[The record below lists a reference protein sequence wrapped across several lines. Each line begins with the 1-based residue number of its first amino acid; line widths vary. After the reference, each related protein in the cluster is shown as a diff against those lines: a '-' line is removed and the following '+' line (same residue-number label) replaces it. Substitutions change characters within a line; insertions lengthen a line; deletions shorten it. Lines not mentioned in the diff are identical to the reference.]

1 MDDFN
6 VKLTVRNAR
15 LLSAIRE
22 TYGSAAELS
31 RQMGAAQSN
40 VAALVN
46 MRIKPFNSKGWT
58 RLAESVAVM
67 LSKHPDELWPEHMRE
82 VKLAKSS
89 AELELGLREVQEL
102 TSGVSSEVRLS
113 REKVLSDFMGKLTD
127 RHREAVN
134 LYYFENRTF
143 EEIGEH
149 LNVSTARARQ
159 IVQTAL
165 RKMRVIAVRSGYMS
179 RANPLM
185 YYKKLNLPSKLSK
198 EVVNG
203 PLFKSARHFLKEDYG
218 LKGRAFELLGE

>member
-22 TYGSAAELS
+22 SYGSAAELS
-31 RQMGAAQSN
+31 RQMGEAQSA
-40 VAALVN
+40 VAALVT

-58 RLAESVAVM
+58 RLAENVAFM
-67 LSKHPDELWPEHMRE
+67 LSKQPDELWPEHMRE

-113 REKVLSDFMGKLTD
+113 REKVLSDFTGKLKP

-143 EEIGEH
+143 AEIGEQ
-149 LNVSTARARQ
+149 LNVSKARASQ

-165 RKMRVIAVRSGYMS
+165 RKMKVLAIRGGYIDPVAMTGF
-179 RANPLM
+179 R
-185 YYKKLNLPSKLSK
+185 
-198 EVVNG
+198 
-203 PLFKSARHFLKEDYG
+203 

>member
-22 TYGSAAELS
+22 SYGSAAELS
-31 RQMGAAQSN
+31 RQMGEAYSA
-40 VAALVN
+40 VAGLVN

-67 LSKHPDELWPEHMRE
+67 LSKQPDELWPEHMRE

-89 AELELGLREVQEL
+89 AELELGLKEVQEL

-113 REKVLSDFMGKLTD
+113 QQKVLSDFMGKLTD

-149 LNVSTARARQ
+149 FNVSAARARQ
-159 IVQTAL
+159 IVQNAL
-165 RKMRVIAVRSGYMS
+165 RKMRVIAVRGGYMS
-179 RANPLM
+179 RANPET
-185 YYKKLNLPSKLSK
+185 YYIKRNSPRRLSK
-198 EVVNG
+198 KTNASIFNSEWH
-203 PLFKSARHFLKEDYG
+203 LIQEDYG

>member
-22 TYGSAAELS
+22 SYGSAAELS
-31 RQMGAAQSN
+31 RQMGEAQSA
-40 VAALVN
+40 VAALVT

-58 RLAESVAVM
+58 RLAESVAFM
-67 LSKHPDELWPEHMRE
+67 LSKQPDELWPEHMRE

-89 AELELGLREVQEL
+89 AELELGLKEVQEL

-113 REKVLSDFMGKLTD
+113 QQKVLSDFMGKLTD

-149 LNVSTARARQ
+149 FNVSTARARQ

-165 RKMRVIAVRSGYMS
+165 QKMRIIAVRSGYMS
-179 RANPLM
+179 RANPET
-185 YYKKLNLPSKLSK
+185 YYKKLNSPRRLSK
-198 EVVNG
+198 KTNAGIFNSEWH
-203 PLFKSARHFLKEDYG
+203 LLEEDYG